1 MNQRYHTKQ
10 KWHMYLPLVPRRP
23 ITGVQQVKTSRAVG
37 NCHPGRRSEMK
48 RHVQTIWNKLKIGCV
63 RQRKLVNT
71 FRPRPILNIQQVRH
85 LTLAWSHWYS
95 KTLSTVIFGLQQL
108 VSGPVLY
115 WMKVTM
121 NWQQFFCISLSLHF
135 NGHFPGELRL
145 AGFIW
150 AKDDG
155 KWWWQVEL

>member
-1 MNQRYHTKQ
+1 
-10 KWHMYLPLVPRRP
+10 MYLPLVPRRP

-85 LTLAWSHWYS
+85 LTLA
-95 KTLSTVIFGLQQL
+95 
-108 VSGPVLY
+108 
-115 WMKVTM
+115 
-121 NWQQFFCISLSLHF
+121 
-135 NGHFPGELRL
+135 
-145 AGFIW
+145 
-150 AKDDG
+150 
-155 KWWWQVEL
+155 